1 MSVYIYILVPVHAE
15 AFACA
20 WAWYSICMSPAWI
33 WMRICTC
40 LHTYVTYICIYIMS
54 VYSPPVYPRV
64 FSNYN
69 RMYVCIV
76 CISLHMH
83 VSDVHT
89 VWIYIYTQTL
99 TRIHTTTQTSKHTHT
114 HRNIYTRDHVS
125 LYSGTSNHPII
136 KSYSIQKNILR
147 SPKLP
152 SRELPPRMHNI

>member
-1 MSVYIYILVPVHAE
+1 MCIWIYLIYLYMYIYTFLYLSMQKRMFLCLGA
-15 AFACA
+15 
-20 WAWYSICMSPAWI
+20 YSICMSPAWI

-40 LHTYVTYICIYIMS
+40 LHTYVPYLCVYIMS
-54 VYSPPVYPRV
+54 VYSAPVYPRV
-64 FSNYN
+64 SSKN

-99 TRIHTTTQTSKHTHT
+99 TRIHTTTQTSTSISTHIQKHTHT
-114 HRNIYTRDHVS
+114 ISRICTVAHIIQ
-125 LYSGTSNHPII
+125 LYKAIASN
-136 KSYSIQKNILR
+136 NILR

-152 SRELPPRMHNI
+152 SRE